1 MLRLPAY
8 QRWQLQRRDTPR
20 NKSLSNWQQE
30 KQKQSNIPGVSPSRW
45 WPTQIWI
52 EVDNCARA
60 CWARNSNLKH
70 SWPLVFFI
78 TAGLCRQYK
87 RPDLANAAKCA
98 IDRAHQSTD
107 TTLRPHDNNYKT
119 IVQQKHKFRVPTIAS
134 YIQYLP
140 LATTVPP
147 CSKGPA
153 RPRMIISDKIPI
165 VPFQFQNICTAPCQ
179 IEVLQQME
187 KIIHGPAQ
195 TKVIVAAGRSQASKP
210 QARDTLF
217 KSLVATLGCPC
228 RPNYWRMD
236 RKRRPRVYW
245 DSRREELK
253 NQCWLSQDQ
262 EPAWW
267 EESIGYVNLK
277 TAFL

>member
-30 KQKQSNIPGVSPSRW
+30 KQKQSNIPGVSPSRC

-153 RPRMIISDKIPI
+153 RPQMIISDKIPAFSI
-165 VPFQFQNICTAPCQ
+165 SEHTAPCQ
-179 IEVLQQME
+179 IKVLQKME
-187 KIIHGPAQ
+187 KIILSPTQ
-195 TKVIVAAGRSQASKP
+195 PNVIVAVG
-210 QARDTLF
+210 
-217 KSLVATLGCPC
+217 
-228 RPNYWRMD
+228 
-236 RKRRPRVYW
+236 RKRAA
-245 DSRREELK
+245 S
-253 NQCWLSQDQ
+253 
-262 EPAWW
+262 AWH
-267 EESIGYVNLK
+267 SD
-277 TAFL
+277 